1 MKQWKKDVVFAL
13 VMLGFSIYSII
24 YSIGITDPK
33 MQWVLAKAD
42 TYVILWTSLLAIL
55 SVILLIKSIIKRPQ
69 NVSKPILTR
78 RVVISAAI
86 IVAFVFLIDKL
97 GFMLSSAL
105 FVMGLLIYYTYEED
119 SGFPKGRALAKRIV
133 IWIIITGV
141 TLFAVQYL
149 FGTLLGVNLPKGIF
163 EK

>member
-1 MKQWKKDVVFAL
+1 MKQWKRDVFFAL
-13 VMLGFSIYSII
+13 VMLGFSTFSIV
-24 YSIGITDPK
+24 YSIGITDSK

-42 TYVILWTSLLAIL
+42 TYVLLWTSFLALL
-55 SVILLIKSIIKRPQ
+55 SVILLVKSIVKRPE

-97 GFMLSSAL
+97 GFMLSAVL
-105 FVMGLLIYYTYEED
+105 FVMALLVYYTYEEEA
-119 SGFPKGRALAKRIV
+119 GFPKGKALAKQIV
-133 IWIIITGV
+133 LWVIITGV
-141 TLFAVQYL
+141 TLLVVQYL
-149 FGTLLGVNLPKGIF
+149 FGTLLGVNLPQGIF